1 MLLSLLLLVML
12 VLGTS
17 FHYSTRTL
25 KPVSISAAP
34 ATTLSGVFS
43 PLPPTSSPPTF
54 SHPTSSTSPSS
65 PKTSTATTNQPST
78 CTSLMI
84 FVTPEKFT
92 QPTEV
97 IETNSTPTSS
107 PYTCR
112 SSCSYFIFPPPNH
125 RRPTRKEIRRG
136 LRKGEPAKNRQMIKQ
151 QKVDQQ
157 GLQHRCNQGFACLVC
172 VMGLCIAGEFFGERA
187 RGIEPQYSNPNLQD
201 FFFPVQLIVCVLIT
215 ASLLVHST
223 HRGD

>member
-1 MLLSLLLLVML
+1 M
-12 VLGTS
+12 T
-17 FHYSTRTL
+17 
-25 KPVSISAAP
+25 
-34 ATTLSGVFS
+34 
-43 PLPPTSSPPTF
+43 
-54 SHPTSSTSPSS
+54 
-65 PKTSTATTNQPST
+65 
-78 CTSLMI
+78 
-84 FVTPEKFT
+84 
-92 QPTEV
+92 
-97 IETNSTPTSS
+97 ETNSTPTSS

-187 RGIEPQYSNPNLQD
+187 RGIEPQYSNPNLQAL
-201 FFFPVQLIVCVLIT
+201 FFPVQSIVCVLIT
-215 ASLLVHST
+215 ASLLVGVALLRLAVQVVRAVLRALLRLAVQVVRVAVDVLFTPFLVLYSGSHKMLILLTKCKGES
-223 HRGD
+223 